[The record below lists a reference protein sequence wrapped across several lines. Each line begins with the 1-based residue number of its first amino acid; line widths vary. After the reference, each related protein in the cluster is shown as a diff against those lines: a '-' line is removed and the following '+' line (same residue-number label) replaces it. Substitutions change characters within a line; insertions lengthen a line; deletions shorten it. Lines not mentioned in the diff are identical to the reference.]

1 MGISLKGLYDY
12 ERLQKQNEHL
22 AAELHNLQAQHESDR
37 KDHEKSLDYWT
48 GLLQSMK
55 DDLAAMEKGNRLL
68 RRENEKQ
75 QRKIKELESRE
86 RVRWYYHLG
95 VAGTIGWV
103 PSDAPLDAIAKK
115 VPYPIRNY
123 DDDGSIVIPKE
134 ADKHAN

>member
-55 DDLAAMEKGNRLL
+55 DDLAALEKGNRLL

-75 QRKIKELESRE
+75 RKKIKELESRE
-86 RVRWYYHLG
+86 RAHWTYQPG
-95 VAGTIGWV
+95 VGWLPDDMSLRGIASKLPAVILRDDTRDIYFV
-103 PSDAPLDAIAKK
+103 PPRKDT
-115 VPYPIRNY
+115 
-123 DDDGSIVIPKE
+123 
-134 ADKHAN
+134 DKHAN